1 MYEQIDILFKG
12 KGKKR
17 KKQDES
23 EEGDES
29 GSDAEGSD
37 DERPKKRGRPRVTP
51 RENIKSFTDAEVC
64 NFLIIHETVFLH
76 IRVSSIL

>member
-1 MYEQIDILFKG
+1 MHD
-12 KGKKR
+12 
-17 KKQDES
+17 DS

-29 GSDAEGSD
+29 GSDVEGSS

-64 NFLIIHETVFLH
+64 NQFYFI
-76 IRVSSIL
+76 